1 MLYNFPQTHAR
12 LMHLKPAGGLSA
24 RHPQRLSLCDLF
36 LEPPAANME
45 LAESR
50 FKKNLDI
57 GQPAIPQT
65 CPFSMCQAS

>member
-1 MLYNFPQTHAR
+1 
-12 LMHLKPAGGLSA
+12 MHLKPAGGLSA

-57 GQPAIPQT
+57 
-65 CPFSMCQAS
+65 